1 MDRFRVFH
9 VFPVNSWSFPIS
21 CPFYRIE
28 RQLYCIELIFY
39 IITGIYPSLLSVIL
53 LHEISQSVIWCSGS
67 PPCCFLYPYHPSVK
81 HMTWYTIFTQ
91 YTINEVLWRLSYI
104 SHRSV
109 PSTFGTHLVCRFQL
123 TFKYILVKLLLNL
136 S

>member
-67 PPCCFLYPYHPSVK
+67 PPCCFCIYIPPLWNIWRGTQFLPNTQWTRYCDVFHIYLTDQYQVLLEHIWYAGSSK
-81 HMTWYTIFTQ
+81 HLNIF
-91 YTINEVLWRLSYI
+91 
-104 SHRSV
+104 
-109 PSTFGTHLVCRFQL
+109 
-123 TFKYILVKLLLNL
+123 
-136 S
+136 